1 MGNSKY
7 HTQNCNHIYFTFLMK
22 YFAAIYL
29 VWKVQYDKRYDWYD
43 PVEFDRS
50 PFGIGQEME
59 YDDLDNIF
67 ILQSSHEGDQLNN
80 EYEIRWKIIA
90 RDTFGYID

>member
-1 MGNSKY
+1 
-7 HTQNCNHIYFTFLMK
+7 
-22 YFAAIYL
+22 
-29 VWKVQYDKRYDWYD
+29 
-43 PVEFDRS
+43 
-50 PFGIGQEME
+50 ME